1 MLNFQC
7 LAGGAR
13 PTALSAKSGVT
24 QEWKGFRWDTSLCCA
39 GFGHHHIFQVDSW
52 FLAHLLSLM
61 GWARFNLTKKDLGII
76 FSSPVTLDTEK
87 IHCCAWLPWRAV
99 SVAAGTLP
107 SSWLQRWWWLYQQ
120 WLLEEVCQNS
130 SWSRGPFLVFFP
142 PIELSVRSSCKR
154 HYCCSKKT

>member
-1 MLNFQC
+1 MQD
-7 LAGGAR
+7 
-13 PTALSAKSGVT
+13 P
-24 QEWKGFRWDTSLCCA
+24 Q
-39 GFGHHHIFQVDSW
+39 
-52 FLAHLLSLM
+52 LSLQSQESPRS
-61 GWARFNLTKKDLGII
+61 GKVSGETLHFAVLGLTITIYFRLTAGSWLICWASWAGPGLISLSTKKDLGII

-99 SVAAGTLP
+99 SVAAGTPL